1 MTPSPSDP
9 VHWDPQTY
17 SRFEAE
23 RDRAALDLLVRLPD
37 DLHPRIIWDLG
48 CGDGHHA
55 SLLRRRYPAAEVHGL
70 EQSGDMLADARARD
84 DRVHWHQG
92 DIADWSAGQAVDLIL
107 ANASLQWLG
116 QHDTLFPRLGG
127 QLASR
132 GVLAVQMPMAFETR
146 HHTLMR
152 QVAKDGPWAGMLQGI
167 STIAPLQS
175 PEVYY
180 DLLAGAGAEV
190 DIWSTTYLHA
200 LTGENAV
207 LTWMSGTALRP
218 YLTALASAPDLKSAY
233 LAALGEALSRA
244 FPRRSDGVTLLPFP
258 RLFLMVRAR

>member
-1 MTPSPSDP
+1 MILSDP
-9 VHWDPQTY
+9 VHWNPEVY
-17 SRFEAE
+17 ARFDAE

-37 DLHPRIIWDLG
+37 DLEPRVIWDMG
-48 CGDGHHA
+48 CGNGQHA
-55 SLLRRRYPAAEVHGL
+55 SLLKRRFPGAEVHGL
-70 EQSGDMLADARARD
+70 EQSADMLAGAGARD
-84 DRVHWHQG
+84 SAVQWHQG
-92 DIADWSAGQAVDLIL
+92 DINAWMPERPVGLIL

-116 QHDTLFPRLGG
+116 DHQGLFPRLAG
-127 QLASR
+127 QLAPR

-152 QVAKDGPWAGMLQGI
+152 QVAGEGPWAGALRDV
-167 STIAPLQS
+167 STIAPLLDADA
-175 PEVYY
+175 YY
-180 DLLAGAGAEV
+180 DLLAGSCAGI

-200 LTGENAV
+200 LSGEDAV

-218 YLTALASAPDLKSAY
+218 YLTALADLPDLKSAY

-258 RLFLMVRAR
+258 RLFLLARAR